1 MKVLN
6 KLTINNLKLNKK
18 RTTVTIIG
26 IILSTAL
33 ICAVAGVFS
42 SFQKTIVKSYEKE
55 PGNFHVNYKNV
66 PEHEIKY
73 IINNREV
80 EKFFY
85 TQDVGYSKLSGSK
98 NENKPYLHL
107 MEYDEVALR
116 EGGVHLISGRLPKNS
131 NELLISKHIETNG
144 GVKYNVGDKIKIK
157 VGKRMSNGEELD
169 ESNPFNYEVY
179 NEEKQEY
186 ESNKNTETIENT
198 VQREFTIVG
207 VIQRLS
213 YQVETYNSPGY
224 TVITLMDNINE
235 RSNVYV
241 KYKNPR
247 KAYNLIKDV
256 QKVDKMDEIY
266 RGKYNLLVNT
276 ELLMFSGVA
285 RSEGTMN
292 VVYGLIAIVIG
303 IIIVASVFVIRNSFA
318 ISVSER
324 MKQIGMISSVGAT
337 KKQIKKNVLYEG
349 FILGIIGIPL
359 GILSGV
365 FATYILILFSK
376 FMVGDMMDGME
387 FTFYIPLG
395 AILISIFL
403 GGVTIYLSTK
413 AAAKKASKISPI
425 EAIRSNNDIKIKA
438 KKIKSPKLIKKIFGI
453 GGDIAY
459 KNLKRN
465 KSKYRTTVISLVVSI
480 TIFISLSTF
489 INYVFSYSGLY
500 YEDVNFDLSIYIGR
514 NEKREE
520 LYKKVDLISK
530 LDGVKNYSFLENMYL
545 IENSNIDKFTTEDG
559 KKYFNDFGN
568 EDYDII
574 SIGEEPYKKFIK
586 KLGLEYEEVKDKAI
600 YLESGERTY
609 NKKRINVLNINKG
622 DVIKGEYRGNKAELE
637 IAMVTKE
644 MPIGVG
650 NRDMLTFLI
659 SNEKMSSY
667 SYDDDVINR
676 MYIEAE
682 DADNV
687 EKQII
692 ENEDLKGL
700 EVDNYKKQ
708 ADQQKRMV
716 IWISVFLYG
725 FIIVI
730 SLIGITN
737 IFNTITTNMNLR
749 SKEFAMLKSIG
760 MTKKEFNKMINLE
773 SIFYGTK
780 SLFIGIILG
789 CAISYWIYK
798 IVCNGM
804 DFGFTIPIKSI
815 IISIIFVMIIVGIIM
830 RYSLKKINKQNIIET
845 IRKDNI

>member
-337 KKQIKKNVLYEG
+337 KKQIKKSVLYEG

-530 LDGVKNYSFLENMYL
+530 LDGVKDYSFLENMYL

-568 EDYDII
+568 EYYDII

-682 DADNV
+682 
-687 EKQII
+687 
-692 ENEDLKGL
+692 
-700 EVDNYKKQ
+700 
-708 ADQQKRMV
+708 
-716 IWISVFLYG
+716 
-725 FIIVI
+725 
-730 SLIGITN
+730 
-737 IFNTITTNMNLR
+737 
-749 SKEFAMLKSIG
+749 EFAMLKSIG

>member
-1 MKVLN
+1 
-6 KLTINNLKLNKK
+6 
-18 RTTVTIIG
+18 
-26 IILSTAL
+26 
-33 ICAVAGVFS
+33 
-42 SFQKTIVKSYEKE
+42 
-55 PGNFHVNYKNV
+55 
-66 PEHEIKY
+66 
-73 IINNREV
+73 
-80 EKFFY
+80 
-85 TQDVGYSKLSGSK
+85 
-98 NENKPYLHL
+98 
-107 MEYDEVALR
+107 
-116 EGGVHLISGRLPKNS
+116 
-131 NELLISKHIETNG
+131 
-144 GVKYNVGDKIKIK
+144 
-157 VGKRMSNGEELD
+157 
-169 ESNPFNYEVY
+169 
-179 NEEKQEY
+179 
-186 ESNKNTETIENT
+186 
-198 VQREFTIVG
+198 
-207 VIQRLS
+207 
-213 YQVETYNSPGY
+213 
-224 TVITLMDNINE
+224 
-235 RSNVYV
+235 
-241 KYKNPR
+241 
-247 KAYNLIKDV
+247 
-256 QKVDKMDEIY
+256 
-266 RGKYNLLVNT
+266 
-276 ELLMFSGVA
+276 
-285 RSEGTMN
+285 
-292 VVYGLIAIVIG
+292 
-303 IIIVASVFVIRNSFA
+303 
-318 ISVSER
+318 

-337 KKQIKKNVLYEG
+337 KKQIKKSVLYEG

-568 EDYDII
+568 EYYDII

-692 ENEDLKGL
+692 
-700 EVDNYKKQ
+700 
-708 ADQQKRMV
+708 
-716 IWISVFLYG
+716 
-725 FIIVI
+725 
-730 SLIGITN
+730 
-737 IFNTITTNMNLR
+737 
-749 SKEFAMLKSIG
+749 
-760 MTKKEFNKMINLE
+760 
-773 SIFYGTK
+773 
-780 SLFIGIILG
+780 
-789 CAISYWIYK
+789 
-798 IVCNGM
+798 
-804 DFGFTIPIKSI
+804 
-815 IISIIFVMIIVGIIM
+815 
-830 RYSLKKINKQNIIET
+830 
-845 IRKDNI
+845 